1 MSIVS
6 NLYAEKVFAEHPI
19 GLWTM
24 DEKLDYISFIDET
37 ERDLQIDW
45 TYSDATVSEH
55 IQNIQQPFVNSIV
68 NLIQFDSFVQSY
80 KEIKFTGPDLE
91 NFNNLNPD
99 IQTLCVGSY
108 FYTDSPYLSSVSI
121 GFEYTDSTTAE
132 IVEQIKTYDFS
143 IPGKWV
149 FISNSAVY
157 PEQLSTFRPV
167 IKIKFRGG
175 ASSTEEYKIYSNGLS
190 VGQDAEKFNS
200 SSLGFIP
207 DIFTSN
213 ANIEE
218 VSNSIKINSYG
229 LEGLNGY
236 YLINNNKM
244 LAQNTGIPL
253 VFGSSNVTRLYHNNS
268 LPSIIIPGLGFLN
281 EIGRL
286 KEYTCEMWIK
296 INANTLDPIK
306 IFGPISSDD
315 GLYVESG
322 FLTLV
327 VDEKF
332 ESHFVGDW
340 SRPMLIQI
348 RTSDDNASLILNGEE
363 VINFTIDSSTMNLPT
378 EYTNLKSNDWLGF
391 YANENITP
399 FEIDSVSIYPYKMS
413 TTMAKRR
420 WVYGQAT
427 PTTEEIDS
435 VHNGRSVSFDYTF
448 SEYTSNYDYPKHGSW
463 SQGISDNLGIN
474 SNEIYIPNYE
484 LPEIFLDGK
493 TLDNLY
499 LDCNTINTSNEHF
512 VTFRPNTGW
521 NNLNTYMRFPNFN
534 IIKEKINAIYGVFS
548 IQQYSSTNQ
557 ILIEISDSTNYL
569 RASLIEEN
577 ILYSFYYNGS
587 ITEIYSTDTVLL
599 NNKISVGFNFDL
611 LIDNFGSNVLSFLGN
626 QSVLNIYVAGNKTG
640 LYPFTGKIHTFGI
653 CSTYNFEK
661 IKSYFNNLGVIS
673 NNYHDELLSHI
684 ASYTL
689 MPEKEY
695 GSFYIDIAV
704 SSYWQDY
711 IPLSYFAS
719 YVKNNNDETIYDLDF
734 LQFNVSY
741 PSVTTVESIAQTGSW
756 TYNDL
761 EDLFD
766 LPIQKQYNQLDN
778 FLYTGWDNYQELDN
792 KVIPTRILDT
802 SNNDLKMYISLQF
815 IADEANKTINQYS
828 EVVSLEKSKVI
839 DFKNISNWQDKVCEI
854 IDNTLIYFPSE
865 INFNELAIVT
875 HCEFN
880 VRGINTKPLK
890 IKQLQFASRALNK
903 NTFNK
908 IGTRFGKGVYPYAK
922 SGIYYDNKIQNPIS
936 IYKGS
941 TPYLYTTNNSG
952 IEVRNDLTEYIDKG
966 IAIPLNDTISSSFA
980 VNAIQLWL
988 KYSLDLFPYGT
999 IPVFEVDY
1007 FDDVIQFF
1015 ARATSESGKKAKI
1028 FAKSKNGLSVNGI
1041 AFYLNGNLVTEPVID
1056 VGCWNVLSVSF
1067 ANSLNLDNKIGYI
1080 NLDGPFAYDNI
1091 SHYQATNLQ
1100 TIQNIITRPWLK
1112 VLNDGFNDIYWQY
1125 WLNNYIWNG
1134 VLVLSSTDKY
1144 STNLKD
1150 VYSSYTG
1157 TNKVVIDTSIEDIG
1171 FADTSVRVFS
1181 DVEWQSYVIN
1191 PV

>member
-24 DEKLDYISFIDET
+24 DEKLDYISFISENN
-37 ERDLQIDW
+37 RDLQSDW
-45 TYSDATVSEH
+45 TYSGATISEN
-55 IQNIQQPFVNSIV
+55 IQNIKQPFVNSIV
-68 NLIQFDSFVQSY
+68 NLIQFDSFIGLN

-91 NFNNLNPD
+91 NFDNLNKE
-99 IQTLCVGSY
+99 IQTICVGSY

-121 GFEYTDSTTAE
+121 GFEYTDSTSAE
-132 IVEQIKTYDFS
+132 IVEKVKTYDFS
-143 IPGKWV
+143 IPSKWV
-149 FISNSAVY
+149 FISNADVY
-157 PEQLSTFRPV
+157 PEQVVTFRPV
-167 IKIKFRGG
+167 IKIKFNGG
-175 ASSTEEYKIYSNGLS
+175 ASSVDDYKIYMNGLS

-200 SSLGFIP
+200 SSLGFTP
-207 DIFTSN
+207 NTFTSN
-213 ANIEE
+213 ANIPT
-218 VSNSIKINSYG
+218 VSHANQINSYG

-253 VFGSSNVTRLYHNNS
+253 VFGSSNVTRLFPDQS

-286 KEYTCEMWIK
+286 KDYTCEMWIK
-296 INANTLDPIK
+296 INNSNVDPFK

-327 VDEKF
+327 IGGNF
-332 ESHFVGDW
+332 QSHFVGEW
-340 SRPMLIQI
+340 ARPMLIQI
-348 RTSDDNASLILNGEE
+348 RVSKDSASLILNGEE
-363 VINFTIDSSTMNLPT
+363 VINFVIDSLNMILPS
-378 EYTNLKSNDWLGF
+378 EYTNSKSNDWLGF
-391 YANENITP
+391 YANDNTSS

-413 TTMAKRR
+413 TTIAKRR

-427 PTTEEIDS
+427 PTSEEIDE

-463 SQGISDNLGIN
+463 SQGISDNLGIS
-474 SNEIYIPNYE
+474 SNEISIPQYS
-484 LPEIFLDGK
+484 LPEIFVDEK
-493 TLDNLY
+493 TLDEFY
-499 LDCNTINTSNEHF
+499 SDCDEINISGEHF
-512 VTFRPNTGW
+512 ITFRPNTSW
-521 NNLNTYMRFPNFN
+521 NNLNTYMRFANFN
-534 IIKEKINAIYGVFS
+534 VIKEKNNGIYGVFS
-548 IQQYSSTNQ
+548 INQYSSTSQ
-557 ILIEISDSTNYL
+557 ILLEVTDSVNYL
-569 RASLIEEN
+569 RAY
-577 ILYSFYYNGS
+577 ILNNNLVYSFYYNGTL
-587 ITEIYSTDTVLL
+587 TEIHSTTITST
-599 NNKISVGFNFDL
+599 NNKIVAGFNFNVL
-611 LIDNFGSNVLSFLGN
+611 VDNFGSSMLSFLGN
-626 QSVLNIYVAGNKTG
+626 QSGLNIYIAGNKTG
-640 LYPFTGKIHTFGI
+640 LYSFTGKIYTFGV
-653 CSTYNFEK
+653 CSSYNLEK
-661 IKSYFNNLGVIS
+661 IKSYFNNNGVIN
-673 NNYHDELLSHI
+673 NNYSDELLLHT
-684 ASYTL
+684 ASYT
-689 MPEKEY
+689 MIPEKEY
-695 GSFYIDIAV
+695 GSFYIDIGV

-719 YVKNNNDETIYDLDF
+719 YIQNDNNETVYDLDF

-741 PSVTTVESIAQTGSW
+741 PSITTVKSTNPVGSW
-756 TYNDL
+756 TYDSL
-761 EDLFD
+761 DDLFD

-778 FLYTGWDNYQELDN
+778 FLYTGWDSYDELKN
-792 KVIPTRILDT
+792 KVVPTRILDT
-802 SNNDLKMYISLQF
+802 SNNDLKMYVSLQYV
-815 IADEANKTINQYS
+815 ADEANKTINQYS
-828 EVVSLEKSKVI
+828 DIVNLEKSKVI
-839 DFKNISNWQDKVCEI
+839 DFKNISNWQNKVCEI
-854 IDNTLIYFPSE
+854 IDNTLIYFPHD

-880 VRGINTKPLK
+880 VRGVNTKPLK
-890 IKQLQFASRALNK
+890 IKQIQFASRALNK

-908 IGTRFGKGVYPYAK
+908 IGTKFGKGVYPYAK

-952 IEVRNDLTEYIDKG
+952 IEVRNDLTEHLDKG
-966 IAIPLNDTISSSFA
+966 IAIPLNDTTSSSFSINA
-980 VNAIQLWL
+980 VQLWL
-988 KYSLDLFPYGT
+988 KYNLDIFPYGLL
-999 IPVFEVDY
+999 PVFEIDY

-1015 ARATSESGKKAKI
+1015 AKATSESGKKAKI
-1028 FAKSKNGLSVNGI
+1028 FAKSKNGLSTNGI

-1080 NLDGPFAYDNI
+1080 NLDGPFAYNNI

-1112 VLNDGFNDIYWQY
+1112 VLNDGFNDIYWEY

-1144 STNLKD
+1144 TTSLKD
-1150 VYSSYTG
+1150 VYASYTG
-1157 TNKVVIDTSIEDIG
+1157 TNKVIIDTDREDIG

-1181 DVEWQSYVIN
+1181 EVEWQSYVIN